1 MRRKVPA
8 FLLLLVVLLACHIS
22 EEERI
27 RLISVSFSMHRQID
41 KSEKN

>member
-22 EEERI
+22 EEERGEVLAS
-27 RLISVSFSMHRQID
+27 RPSNAQ
-41 KSEKN
+41 